1 MNIVEKNNQKKQDLA
16 LTGGYAIGE
25 ALRQIN
31 PDVMAVYPI
40 TPQTPIIASFSK
52 HVADGEADTKMIEVE
67 SEHSAMSACI
77 GASASGAR
85 VMTASSSQGIM
96 YMMEVIPVAAAMR
109 LPIVM
114 TVANRAISGTINIHN
129 DHSDAMVMRDFGWV
143 QIFSETVQEAYDDTF
158 IALRIAEKAKLPV
171 APNLDGFFIT
181 HSVENVKLLDD
192 EVVKKFVGEYIPEKP
207 LFDFSAQ
214 GGSASGGE
222 NPVTYGALTLQ
233 DSYMDIRQELGGAVN
248 KVLDIFKEVTK
259 EFAEISGRQYD
270 FVEEY
275 KIEDAERVIVAMGST
290 AGTIKE
296 AVDNLREQGEKVGL
310 LKIKL
315 FRPFPYEQVKKSLQ
329 NAQEII
335 VMDKNL
341 SIGAKQVLENDVVE
355 AIGSSEKVRSVVY
368 GLGGKEVFVEDV
380 VKNLGG

>member
-1 MNIVEKNNQKKQDLA
+1 MNRKSETTKKDLA
-16 LTGGYAIGE
+16 LTGGYAVGE

-40 TPQTPIIASFSK
+40 TPQTPIIESFSK
-52 HVADGEADTKMIEVE
+52 KVADGLADTEIIPVE

-129 DHSDAMVMRDFGWV
+129 DHSDAMAMRDFGWV

-181 HSVENVKLLDD
+181 HSVENLEVLDD
-192 EVVKKFVGEYIPEKP
+192 EVVKKFIGEYIPEKP
-207 LFDFSAQ
+207 LFDFPAE
-214 GGSASGGE
+214 GGSALGGA
-222 NPVTYGALTLQ
+222 NPVTYGPLSLQ
-233 DSYMDIRQELGGAVN
+233 DSYMDIRVELSEAME
-248 KVLDIFKEVTK
+248 KVPAIFQGVVK
-259 EFAEISGRQYD
+259 EFADISGRKYD

-275 KIEDAERVIVAMGST
+275 KTEDAEKIIVAMGST
-290 AGTIKE
+290 VGTIKE
-296 AVDNLREQGEKVGL
+296 AVDNLREQGQKVGV

-341 SIGAKQVLENDVVE
+341 SMGARQVLENDVVQS
-355 AIGSSEKVRSVVY
+355 IGSSERVRSVVY
-368 GLGGKEVFVEDV
+368 GLGGKEVFVKEIEE
-380 VKNLGG
+380 LIRS

>member
-1 MNIVEKNNQKKQDLA
+1 MKQQNNINKKSLA

-31 PDVMAVYPI
+31 PAVMAVYPI
-40 TPQTPIIASFSK
+40 TPQTPIIESFSK
-52 HVADGEADTKMIEVE
+52 KVADGLADTEIIPVE

-129 DHSDAMVMRDFGWV
+129 DHSDAMAMRDFGWV

-192 EVVKKFVGEYIPEKP
+192 EIVKKFIGEYIPEKP
-207 LFDFSAQ
+207 LFDFPAE
-214 GGSASGGE
+214 GGSALGGA
-222 NPVTYGALTLQ
+222 NPVTYGPLSLQ
-233 DSYMDIRQELGGAVN
+233 DSYMNIRVELNEAMKQVPG
-248 KVLDIFKEVTK
+248 IFQEVTQ

-275 KIEDAERVIVAMGST
+275 KIEDAEKVVVAMGST

-355 AIGSSEKVRSVVY
+355 SIGSSEKVRSVVY
-368 GLGGKEVFVEDV
+368 GLGGKEVFVKEIEE
-380 VKNLGG
+380 LIRS

>member
-1 MNIVEKNNQKKQDLA
+1 MNRKSETTKKDLA
-16 LTGGYAIGE
+16 LTGGYAVGE

-31 PDVMAVYPI
+31 PAVMAVYPI
-40 TPQTPIIASFSK
+40 TPQTPIIESFSK
-52 HVADGEADTKMIEVE
+52 KVADGLADTEIIPVE

-129 DHSDAMVMRDFGWV
+129 DHSDAMAMRDFGWV

-192 EVVKKFVGEYIPEKP
+192 EVVKNFIGEYIPEKY
-207 LFDFSAQ
+207 LFDFK
-214 GGSASGGE
+214 

-233 DSYMDIRQELGGAVN
+233 DSYMDIRQELNNAMS
-248 KVLDIFKEVTK
+248 KIPDIFRGVTE

-275 KIEDAERVIVAMGST
+275 KIEDAEKVVVAMGST

-341 SIGAKQVLENDVVE
+341 SMGARQVLENDVVQS
-355 AIGSSEKVRSVVY
+355 IGSSERVRSVVY
-368 GLGGKEVFVEDV
+368 GLGGKEVFVKEIEE
-380 VKNLGG
+380 LIRS